1 MLAFVSS
8 VRSPLTSSSLVA
20 PYVYMG
26 NFLVLKDSN
35 QIFRNDVVWLNY
47 HLSFY
52 AYSNP
57 PVAWGISIQPT
68 FALVRVVRGD

>member
-1 MLAFVSS
+1 
-8 VRSPLTSSSLVA
+8 
-20 PYVYMG
+20 MG

-35 QIFRNDVVWLNY
+35 QIFKNEVVWLYY

-52 AYSNP
+52 AHSNP
-57 PVAWGISIQPT
+57 PVAWGIRIQPT